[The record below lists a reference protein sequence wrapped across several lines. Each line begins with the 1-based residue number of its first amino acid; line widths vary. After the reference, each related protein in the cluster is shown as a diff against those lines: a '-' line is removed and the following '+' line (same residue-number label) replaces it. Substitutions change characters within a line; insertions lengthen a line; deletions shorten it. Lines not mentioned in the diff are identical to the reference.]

1 MGNFKEEDF
10 KFLKMATGT
19 LILIDALVWIFILF
33 PVDLAVGGLGLYFLD
48 VGQGDSSLAVLP
60 GGVKILIDGGPINGL
75 LQKNLENI
83 LPINDRYIDLIIISH
98 PQIDHF
104 GGLIEVAR
112 NYKIGAVITG
122 DLESENANWR
132 EFKNILKENN
142 ILRIILAGG
151 DKIKYQDSQIDILL
165 PSKKF
170 IAKDVND
177 QSLAM
182 LLNSGG
188 IKAFFAGDLGGE
200 MESRLAKF
208 FDIDVDILKVSHH
221 GSKFSSDSEFL
232 KEASPLISVIEVG
245 KNSYG
250 HPTKEV
256 LEKLE
261 QIGSQIFRTDLNG
274 LIKIIAENGKLKV
287 FSNN

>member
-1 MGNFKEEDF
+1 MGRDKF
-10 KFLKMATGT
+10 KFLKIIFGA
-19 LILIDALVWIFILF
+19 LIIVDAIIWILIFYPRQAS
-33 PVDLAVGGLGLYFLD
+33 GLELYFLE
-48 VGQGDSSLAVLP
+48 VGQGDGSLAIFP

-75 LQKNLENI
+75 AQKNLENI
-83 LPINDRYIDLIIISH
+83 LSINDRYIDLIAVSH
-98 PQIDHF
+98 PQLDHF
-104 GGLIEVAR
+104 GGLIEIIK
-112 NYKIGAVITG
+112 NYRVGAIVTG

-132 EFKNILKENN
+132 EFKNEIRKEN
-142 ILRIILAGG
+142 IQRIILTGG

-170 IAKDVND
+170 MAKDVND

-182 LLNSGG
+182 LLNGGG

-200 MESRLAKF
+200 MERQLAKF

-221 GSKFSSDSEFL
+221 GSKFSSDPEFL
-232 KEASPLISVIEVG
+232 KKASPLVSVFEFG

-261 QIGSQIFRTDLNG
+261 QVGSQIFRTDLNG

-287 FSNN
+287 FSND